1 MSEAS
6 GNDLGKKVFFLYP
19 HSVIQEELITHII
32 QNEFEVYLIN
42 DHRKLL
48 PLLTKYNNSIL
59 FINIDERLKEKE
71 WEDYIRTIMHN
82 EKTQGVQIGILTYNE
97 DKELARKYLMDLMIQ
112 GGYIQLKLGLKESTK
127 IILKTLMANEARG
140 KRRFVR
146 AACPKNIPTE
156 FNVQVGPSMY
166 EGHIKDISSAG
177 MACFFNKEVD
187 LPAKTELSKIQL
199 KLRSRIVMVSGIVA
213 GKREDQGKMLY
224 VVLFTKFI
232 STDARQRI
240 STFIYRTLQA
250 EMQRELDSAKIS
262 D

>member
-1 MSEAS
+1 MNDQN
-6 GNDLGKKVFFLYP
+6 GNDFGKKVFFLYP
-19 HSVIQEELITHII
+19 HSVIQEELINHII
-32 QNEFEVYLIN
+32 QYEFEVYLIN
-42 DHRKLL
+42 DHRKLM
-48 PLLTKYNNSIL
+48 PLLEKYGNSIL

-82 EKTQGVQIGILTYNE
+82 EKTKGVQIGILTYNE
-97 DKELARKYLMDLMIQ
+97 DKDLARKYLMDLMIP

-127 IILKTLMANEARG
+127 IILKTLMANEAKG

-146 AACPKNIPTE
+146 AACPKNIVTE
-156 FNVQVGPSMY
+156 FNVQVAGTMY

-177 MACFFNKEVD
+177 MACYFNKAVD
-187 LPAKTELSKIQL
+187 LAPKTELAKIQL

-213 GKREDQGKMLY
+213 GKREDEGQKLY
-224 VVLFTKFI
+224 VVLFNKYI
-232 STDARQRI
+232 STDAKQRI

-250 EMQRELDSAKIS
+250 EIQRELDSVKIR